1 MLHFGGELAARSP
14 RPDRIVDEP
23 TEVVFLAGRLGL
35 DDDSWPLTALM
46 DRLQGRGV
54 LARVFCLSR
63 GNSSPHDARLF
74 EFPPLGHR
82 WLKTFY
88 ISRLPTQTP
97 IDHPC
102 VLHILHES
110 MAGAG
115 IALAES
121 WKLPYVQTVDD
132 FGLPERGLRVSRR
145 WFRGLIA
152 TRPELAREL
161 SQGLGFPADRISL
174 IPRGFAPAPAAH
186 RSTEARIPVVGTA
199 GPVREGSGF
208 ADFLE
213 AARLILASG
222 RDVEFLIASQGSDAL
237 ELRRHAQSLRIAE
250 WVSVADFAAI
260 GRRFWSVLDIY
271 CQPSL
276 VPSTGRTL
284 VLAMSEGV
292 PSIAT
297 DVKGLRGLIDHGSTG
312 LLVPAGHPQSLAS
325 AIMEF
330 LDHPDRA
337 ALIGNRGQAATHT
350 RFDVEVEADLLS
362 ALYRR
367 HAACPGAHRS

>member
-1 MLHFGGELAARSP
+1 MDDL
-14 RPDRIVDEP
+14 
-23 TEVVFLAGRLGL
+23 TEVVFLAGRLGI

-54 LARVFCLSR
+54 LARVFCRSR
-63 GNSSPHDARLF
+63 GNSFSHDARLL
-74 EFPPLGHR
+74 EFPALGHR
-82 WLKTFY
+82 WLKAF
-88 ISRLPTQTP
+88 SMRHLASQPR

-102 VLHILHES
+102 VLHVLHES
-110 MAGAG
+110 IADAG

-121 WKLPYVQTVDD
+121 LGLPYVQTVDD

-152 TRPELAREL
+152 THPELAREL
-161 SQGLGFPADRISL
+161 SQGLGFPTDRISL
-174 IPRGFAPAPAAH
+174 IPRGFAAAPTAH

-199 GPVREGSGF
+199 GSVREGSGF

-213 AARLILASG
+213 AARLILATG
-222 RDVEFLIASQGSDAL
+222 RDAEFLIASQGSDAM

-250 WVSVADFAAI
+250 WFSVADFAAI

-284 VLAMSEGV
+284 VQALSEGV
-292 PSIAT
+292 PSIASK
-297 DVKGLRGLIDHGSTG
+297 VKGLRGLIDHGSTG
-312 LLVPAGHPQSLAS
+312 LLVPAGSPQSLAS

-330 LDHPDRA
+330 LDHRDRA
-337 ALIGNRGQAATHT
+337 ALIGSRGQAAIHC
-350 RFDVEVEADLLS
+350 RFDVEVEANLLA

-367 HAACPGAHRS
+367 HASLPVAHRS